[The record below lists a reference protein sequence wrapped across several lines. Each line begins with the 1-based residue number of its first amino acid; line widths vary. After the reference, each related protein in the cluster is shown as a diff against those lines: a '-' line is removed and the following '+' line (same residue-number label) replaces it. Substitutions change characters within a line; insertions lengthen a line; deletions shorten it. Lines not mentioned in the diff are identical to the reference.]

1 VEVPRRP
8 PWSQPPERPASVRDL
23 RASDADRE
31 RVVALLGEALADG
44 RLSSD
49 EHAERIDIA
58 YSART
63 LGELT
68 GLTADLSPAEAQ
80 PILVDDRP
88 LHVLFGSVRRA
99 GRWVVPVRVP
109 LYAVLGTVE
118 LDLREAVLQRR
129 HIIIDA
135 QVLGGRLRLLVP
147 EGVRVDVTGR
157 TVLCSRDLRLRATGG
172 DDGPVIE
179 VRGTIVLGSLRA
191 RNPKRRWRDRFA
203 RPR

>member
-1 VEVPRRP
+1 
-8 PWSQPPERPASVRDL
+8 
-23 RASDADRE
+23 
-31 RVVALLGEALADG
+31 VVALLGEAVADG
-44 RLSSD
+44 RLSSE
-49 EHAERIDIA
+49 EHAERITIA

-88 LHVLFGSVRRA
+88 LHVLFGSVRRE

-109 LYAVLGTVE
+109 LFALFGTVE

-129 HIIIDA
+129 HIVIDA
-135 QVLGGRLRLLVP
+135 QVLGGRVRLLVP

-157 TVLCSRDLRLRATGG
+157 AVLSSRHLRLRAAG
-172 DDGPVIE
+172 DGPVIE
-179 VRGTIVLGSLRA
+179 VRGTMVLGSLHA

-203 RPR
+203 RSR

>member
-1 VEVPRRP
+1 VETPWRP
-8 PWSQPPERPASVRDL
+8 PWSQPPERLTPVRDL

-49 EHAERIDIA
+49 EHAERIGAA

-68 GLTADLSPAEAQ
+68 GLTADLIPAEAQ
-80 PILVDDRP
+80 PILLDDRP

-109 LYAVLGTVE
+109 LFALLGTVE

-129 HIIIDA
+129 HIVIDA

-157 TVLCSRDLRLRATGG
+157 TVLCSRDVRLRAADG
-172 DDGPVIE
+172 DGPVIE
-179 VRGTIVLGSLRA
+179 LRGTFVLGSLWA
-191 RNPKRRWRDRFA
+191 RNPKRRWRDRIA
-203 RPR
+203 KPK

>member
-8 PWSQPPERPASVRDL
+8 PWSQPPERHTPVGDL

-31 RVVALLGEALADG
+31 RVVALLGEAVADG

-49 EHAERIDIA
+49 EHAERISVA

-109 LYAVLGTVE
+109 LFALLGTIE

-135 QVLGGRLRLLVP
+135 QLLGGRLRLLVP

-157 TVLCSRDLRLRATGG
+157 TVLCSRDVRVRGG
-172 DDGPVIE
+172 GGGEGPVIE
-179 VRGTIVLGSLRA
+179 VRGTMVLGSLRA

-203 RPR
+203 KPR